1 MAMPV
6 REFNDLLGQVAH
18 LSQQEKVDLLVELA
32 SQLRDDSRK
41 ASKRSIMELEGLGK
55 EIWEGINVQ
64 EYVNAERASWNG

>member
-1 MAMPV
+1 MSV
-6 REFNDLLGQVAH
+6 REYNNLLGQIAH
-18 LSQQEKVDLLVELA
+18 LSRQEKIDLLVELA

-55 EIWEGINVQ
+55 EIWEGINAQ